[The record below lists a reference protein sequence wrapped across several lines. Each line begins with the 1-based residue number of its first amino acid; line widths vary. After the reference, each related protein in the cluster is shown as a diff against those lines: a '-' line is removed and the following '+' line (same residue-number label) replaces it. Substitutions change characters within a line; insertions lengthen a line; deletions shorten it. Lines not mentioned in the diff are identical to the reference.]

1 MEEKH
6 ILFQTYSDT
15 SGRGLSRASHIYSK
29 IRQFLYG
36 GITRSRGV
44 SLVNFTLERFP
55 QGWTRSL
62 GLVAD
67 DVSSVSDLKKGKLN
81 VNQK

>member
-1 MEEKH
+1 MDAYFFEMEEEH

-36 GITRSRGV
+36 GITRSPGV
-44 SLVNFTLERFP
+44 SLVNFTLEHFP
-55 QGWTRSL
+55 QG
-62 GLVAD
+62 
-67 DVSSVSDLKKGKLN
+67 
-81 VNQK
+81 